1 MDLESRKNELGLL
14 LNLEVRARWLEEW
27 LDITV
32 CGSVLSVQFFFTIFI
47 FYYTAYT
54 VCTVCGVYVFTVCVR
69 CFYYQMFKF
78 YVGLYGSKHY
88 HMGLKVLSGDLLLN
102 FHKVS

>member
-32 CGSVLSVQFFFTIFI
+32 CGSVLSVQFFLQFSFFTILHI
-47 FYYTAYT
+47 QC
-54 VCTVCGVYVFTVCVR
+54 VLYVECMYLQYACV
-69 CFYYQMFKF
+69 
-78 YVGLYGSKHY
+78 
-88 HMGLKVLSGDLLLN
+88 
-102 FHKVS
+102 VSIIKCSSSM